1 MKTSIKILQW
11 TPRILC
17 ILAILFI
24 SMFAADVFAAGLTF
38 WRQIGD
44 FLMHL
49 IPSFILLGVLV
60 IAWKWERIGGII
72 LSVIGIGLI
81 PFIFHHNYNMNH
93 SIGMSLLVILI
104 INFPFIIAG
113 ALFILSY
120 YVKKKNLIN

>member
-1 MKTSIKILQW
+1 MKTSIGILQW

-24 SMFAADVFAAGLTF
+24 SMFAADAFAPRLTF

-49 IPSFILLGVLV
+49 LPSFILLGVLI

-93 SIGMSLLVILI
+93 SIGMSILVILI

-113 ALFILSY
+113 LLFILSY
-120 YVKKKNLIN
+120 YVKKKNIII